1 MKGREGGEQGGGEE
15 NNNNDKI
22 NNNGTRK
29 GREQM
34 HQKASGPQ
42 RGLPVSK
49 LASLG
54 SSAIGTD
61 HTSQAVC
68 FVVVFFCFLFLFWS
82 DLNCV
87 TTSRRRSRMPPP
99 PQLWAFLLQNTATKA
114 AAVASGGLNNNRGRS
129 GSHANGCRF
138 VLANH
143 RTAKALS
150 L

>member
-1 MKGREGGEQGGGEE
+1 MFLSSVSARRVKGREGGEQGGGEE

-68 FVVVFFCFLFLFWS
+68 FVGVFFFAFCFYF
-82 DLNCV
+82 
-87 TTSRRRSRMPPP
+87 
-99 PQLWAFLLQNTATKA
+99 
-114 AAVASGGLNNNRGRS
+114 GLI
-129 GSHANGCRF
+129 
-138 VLANH
+138 
-143 RTAKALS
+143 
-150 L
+150 